1 MVARALL
8 MDAGLFLLGI
18 ILLAIGGL
26 IEPARTATVN
36 ISEAGESL
44 IALGLTFV
52 LVSIGYF
59 LAWANPTS

>member
-1 MVARALL
+1 MVARSLL

-18 ILLAIGGL
+18 VLLAIGGL

-36 ISEAGESL
+36 ISEAGETL

-59 LAWANPTS
+59 LAWANPTA

>member
-1 MVARALL
+1 VARSLL

-18 ILLAIGGL
+18 VLLAIGGL

-36 ISEAGESL
+36 ISEAGETL

-59 LAWANPTS
+59 LAWANPTA